1 MRWEPVPVLSPSVSC
16 LAPCNTQKA
25 HNEREWDD
33 VSTAG
38 HDGMHKAERGALAYV
53 LRGALAILTTLGL
66 GSAINGLWD
75 VGQVTSI
82 LHASVSFL

>member
-1 MRWEPVPVLSPSVSC
+1 
-16 LAPCNTQKA
+16 
-25 HNEREWDD
+25 
-33 VSTAG
+33 
-38 HDGMHKAERGALAYV
+38 MHKAERGALAYV
-53 LRGALAILTTLGL
+53 LRGALATLTTLGI